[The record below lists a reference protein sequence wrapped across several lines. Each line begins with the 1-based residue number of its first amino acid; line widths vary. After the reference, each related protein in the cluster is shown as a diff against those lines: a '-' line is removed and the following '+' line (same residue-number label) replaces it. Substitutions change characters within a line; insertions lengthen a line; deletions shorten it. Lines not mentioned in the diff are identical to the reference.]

1 MGTSL
6 SAWVSVRSK
15 PTVMGECVGCTF
27 DHELIWRSQST
38 SSSEDG
44 LFTVSVFGFP

>member
-1 MGTSL
+1 MGNTGGVCL
-6 SAWVSVRSK
+6 TSK

-38 SSSEDG
+38 STLEDG
-44 LFTVSVFGFP
+44 LFNVSVSGFP